1 MKSLKL
7 GKESNKLDIIL
18 KYATWYRDL
27 KELPDINTVFNC
39 SKGTNI
45 KVDLVI
51 LEKSTWALYMALV
64 AMSRNGHPISEMEK
78 KFNISK
84 GTGKIKKYFY
94 NLITNSTRQGM
105 EYSLKLFSFEAYVD

>member
-51 LEKSTWALYMALV
+51 LEKST
-64 AMSRNGHPISEMEK
+64 
-78 KFNISK
+78 
-84 GTGKIKKYFY
+84 
-94 NLITNSTRQGM
+94 
-105 EYSLKLFSFEAYVD
+105 